1 MCAPSG
7 MGSHHCTRPHLAA
20 PNGVGFVL
28 VNVGLCVCGL
38 NDVGE
43 KHSIAMQRD
52 SRQNKSAYSSSV
64 FGE

>member
-1 MCAPSG
+1 
-7 MGSHHCTRPHLAA
+7 MGSHQCTRSHLAV

-28 VNVGLCVCGL
+28 VHVCGL
-38 NDVGE
+38 DDAGE

-52 SRQNKSAYSSSV
+52 SRQNNSAYSSSV